1 MWKYKG
7 GDEGK
12 QPLDARVYPMIS
24 VDIKPPLVHI
34 VESLNKSIASRQP
47 SLFWG
52 PLDSPQRLGDQGS
65 RQVLRSP

>member
-24 VDIKPPLVHI
+24 VGIKPPLVHI
-34 VESLNKSIASRQP
+34 VESLKRASLLGNQV
-47 SLFWG
+47 SSG
-52 PLDSPQRLGDQGS
+52 DPLIRHKG
-65 RQVLRSP
+65 